1 MSKYYSESSRPVFKI
16 IMTTNLN
23 DDEAVD
29 EGFKSVKKAFMG
41 ENKALI
47 IKLNEEVRLKSK
59 CIAKLF

>member
-1 MSKYYSESSRPVFKI
+1 
-16 IMTTNLN
+16 MTTNLN

-59 CIAKLF
+59 CIVKLY